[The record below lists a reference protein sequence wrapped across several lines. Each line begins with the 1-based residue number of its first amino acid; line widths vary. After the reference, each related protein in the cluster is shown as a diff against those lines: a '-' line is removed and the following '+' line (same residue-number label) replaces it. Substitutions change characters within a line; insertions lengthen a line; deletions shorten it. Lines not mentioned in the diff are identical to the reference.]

1 MKRTLAMLALLFV
14 VGAGAAS
21 AQTRVGVTIS
31 FGDPFVAYHPRPYGY
46 SQYRHNRYFA
56 YRPRPTI
63 VVVRPYR
70 PARVM
75 FVRHHRPRGHHRRW

>member
-1 MKRTLAMLALLFV
+1 MKRILAMLALLFV

-46 SQYRHNRYFA
+46 SQYRYNRYFA
-56 YRPRPTI
+56 YRHRPTI

-70 PARVM
+70 PARVIVM
-75 FVRHHRPRGHHRRW
+75 RHHRSRGRHRGW